1 MQVIAHIAYF
11 SPVNRYITLLTVM
24 LLSYA
29 KALGQEYGYVNTDSL
44 ILRDRPEKVYNVFAI
59 LHAPC
64 QVTIEPYDNYYK
76 NNRAVTGKFYED
88 NNGIHHHIGGWVEKR
103 YMVDDP
109 AKITVRGA
117 NMNLRIAESEVMLI
131 PYIGDD
137 KHNPNSHNT
146 ALRFQAPKYKG
157 GEKQPEPFKKVYQ
170 TGARGGCYYVN
181 AKGKKVYVDK
191 KFCIDKKK

>member
-76 NNRAVTGKFYED
+76 NNRAVTGKFYEVSVSYND

-146 ALRFQAPKYKG
+146 ALRFQAPKYRVAKNNRSHSKRCIRQG
-157 GEKQPEPFKKVYQ
+157 R
-170 TGARGGCYYVN
+170 GAGATMLMLRGR
-181 AKGKKVYVDK
+181 
-191 KFCIDKKK
+191 KFM